1 MHDAPVQV
9 PSAVLFLIF
18 VVLLLA
24 SLLLIRAV
32 DSQRLSGAR
41 RRLRW
46 FARRDESRAT

>member
-24 SLLLIRAV
+24 SILLSRAV
-32 DSQRLSGAR
+32 ERQPRSGA

-46 FARRDESRAT
+46 FVRSDEWHAT

>member
-18 VVLLLA
+18 AVLLLA

-32 DSQRLSGAR
+32 ESQRPSGA